1 MKAGRSLSVLGMAF
15 ALLLSFSV
23 CGFADG
29 GGDAFIEISN
39 AAELKEFRDN
49 VNRAGGKVINAKLVA
64 DIVLDGTEW
73 TPIGI
78 NSNPFKGIFDGQGY
92 SVTEM
97 SIENPENNRAGF
109 FGLIEN
115 AVIKN
120 LTVSGNINTPD
131 KSNVGMIA
139 GMMSYSY
146 IVGGGSRVENCV
158 SEGTIKAKSE
168 AGGISGY
175 SMPNGIAYENY
186 ITNCVSNVELK
197 TAPNNTSENNA
208 GGIVGQSSFTII
220 ANCVASGSLF
230 GYGEKIGGIAG
241 YAYNGTQIINCK
253 ANVDVEGASCVGG
266 ISGFNNHDRPTVS
279 NIIIANCVAEGKI
292 IGKEPTSCYVG
303 GISGKQTNTNSTI
316 KNCFFTG
323 TVKGAT
329 SDVGAIVGNTWGTI
343 VNCGWL
349 KNGQYEAIGGY
360 QADQGNETTGFDS
373 ITNQVCA
380 YTVDSASLSFDR
392 EAGAA
397 NPIFRTWP
405 GNNPAAVSEWKT
417 SDVPGITLTQDADN
431 NTIISATKKGIF
443 NVGAS
448 LTLTATKFGESDV
461 IPLRLVGDTA
471 DTSSNPLLAPAL
483 SAAVRVTSNQ
493 TINVTSI
500 DIESVPEKLSEGS
513 SFQLIYMVQPEN
525 ADDKGIT
532 WSSDNLEVASVDQAG
547 TITALAAG
555 TAKITAKAND
565 AGGVERSFS
574 VTVEKNNIPVSSID
588 ITNIPESLGEN
599 ETWQLEYIILP
610 DGATNKEIIWHSYSA
625 AASIDKYGMITALA
639 AGTTNITAEA
649 ADGSGVNKSF
659 TITVVKN
666 TVPVK
671 SIKITNAP
679 QSLKE
684 GEAFNLFCEVLPEDA
699 TNKDLAWSSSNNKV
713 AAVTGQSGEITAL
726 SAGETV
732 ITVEA
737 RDGSGIRDQ
746 FTLTVKKDYISNPK
760 PERPAVKT
768 DTAAPTVAEYY
779 GESEIEELAKAISMD
794 KSLLTAKD
802 DGSVILRQD
811 VVGGALESVKKENPG
826 LYYESVMPV
835 PLIKAACGLAES
847 GRIIAFGFTVSGDNF
862 GKADSARDIKVMK
875 VLPDG
880 RGVLFKAIGEESEIE
895 DRSCALYKN
904 GEIFSGPV
912 MPEENYVLTLFIKDG
927 GEFDLDGAENGSVID
942 PLVVLK
948 AKEAPARE
956 SSSGG
961 GCSAGFGG
969 AALLAL
975 AALPVL
981 LRGRRRG

>member
-1 MKAGRSLSVLGMAF
+1 M
-15 ALLLSFSV
+15 
-23 CGFADG
+23 
-29 GGDAFIEISN
+29 
-39 AAELKEFRDN
+39 
-49 VNRAGGKVINAKLVA
+49 
-64 DIVLDGTEW
+64 
-73 TPIGI
+73 
-78 NSNPFKGIFDGQGY
+78 
-92 SVTEM
+92 
-97 SIENPENNRAGF
+97 
-109 FGLIEN
+109 GLIG
-115 AVIKN
+115 KN
-120 LTVSGNINTPD
+120 HI
-131 KSNVGMIA
+131 I
-139 GMMSYSY
+139 
-146 IVGGGSRVENCV
+146 
-158 SEGTIKAKSE
+158 
-168 AGGISGY
+168 
-175 SMPNGIAYENY
+175 
-186 ITNCVSNVELK
+186 NCVSNVKLE

-220 ANCVASGSLF
+220 ANCMASGSIY
-230 GYGEKIGGIAG
+230 GYGEKSGGITG
-241 YAYNGTQIINCK
+241 YAYSGTQIINCI
-253 ANVDVEGASCVGG
+253 ANVDVDGASCVGG
-266 ISGFNNHDRPTVS
+266 ISGFNNHDRAIS
-279 NIIIANCVAEGKI
+279 NITIANCVAEGKI
-292 IGKEPTSCYVG
+292 TGTKATSCYVG

-343 VNCGWL
+343 INCGWL

-360 QADQGNETTGFDS
+360 QSEQGTETTGFDS

-380 YTVDSASLSFDR
+380 YTVDPASLSFDR

-397 NPIFRTWP
+397 NSIFRTWP
-405 GNNPAAVSEWKT
+405 GNDPAAVSEWKT
-417 SDVPGITLTQDADN
+417 SDVPGVTLTQDADN
-431 NTIISATKKGIF
+431 NTIISATNKGVF

-448 LTLTATKFGESDV
+448 LILTATKFGESDV
-461 IPLRLVGDTA
+461 VPLRLAGDTA

-500 DIESVPEKLSEGS
+500 DIESIPEKLSEGS
-513 SFQLIYMVQPEN
+513 SFQLIYTVVPEN

-532 WSSDNLEVASVDQAG
+532 WSSDNLEVASVDQTG

-555 TAKITAKAND
+555 SAEITAAAKD
-565 AGGVERSFS
+565 AGGFKTSFS
-574 VTVEKNNIPVSSID
+574 VTVEKKNIPVESIE
-588 ITNIPESLGEN
+588 ISNIPESLGEN
-599 ETWQLEYIILP
+599 ETCQLEYIVLP
-610 DGATNKEIIWHSYSA
+610 DDATNKEIIWHSDSA
-625 AASIDKYGMITALA
+625 FASVDKYGMITAGS
-639 AGTTNITAEA
+639 AGSAKITAKA

-659 TITVVKN
+659 TLTVVKN

-671 SIKITNAP
+671 SIKITNAL

-684 GEAFNLFCEVLPEDA
+684 GEAFNLSCEVLPEDA
-699 TNKDLAWSSSNNKV
+699 TNKDLVWSSSNSKV

-726 SAGETV
+726 FAGEAV

-746 FTLTVKKDYISNPK
+746 FTLTVKKNYLSNPK
-760 PERPAVKT
+760 PERPTVKT
-768 DTAAPTVAEYY
+768 DTAALSEPEYY
-779 GESEIEELAKAISMD
+779 GENEIEELAKAISMD
-794 KSLLTAKD
+794 KSLLTAKE

-835 PLIKAACGLAES
+835 PLIKAACGSAES

-880 RGVLFKAIGEESEIE
+880 RGVLFKAIGEEREIE
-895 DRSCALYKN
+895 DRSCALYKD
-904 GEIFSGPV
+904 GEIYSGPV
-912 MPEENYVLTLFIKDG
+912 MPEDNYVLTLFIKDG

-981 LRGRRRG
+981 PRGRRRR

>member
-1 MKAGRSLSVLGMAF
+1 MKTGRSLSVLLVAF

-23 CGFADG
+23 CGFADV

-49 VNRAGGKVINAKLVA
+49 VNSAGGKVINARLTA

-78 NSNPFKGIFDGQGY
+78 NSNPFKGTFDGQGY
-92 SVTEM
+92 SVTGM
-97 SIENPENNRAGF
+97 YIENPENNRAGF

-120 LTVSGNINTPD
+120 LTVSGNINTPG
-131 KSNVGMIA
+131 KSNVGMVA
-139 GMMSYSY
+139 GMMSYVS
-146 IVGGGSRVENCV
+146 IDGGGSRVENCV

-168 AGGISGY
+168 AGGIAGY
-175 SMPNGIAYENY
+175 SMPNGIKYKNY
-186 ITNCVSNVELK
+186 ITNCVSNVKLEI
-197 TAPNNTSENNA
+197 AVDNTSYNNA
-208 GGIVGQSSFTII
+208 GGIVGEAEYTII
-220 ANCVASGSLF
+220 ANCVVSGSIR
-230 GYGEKIGGIAG
+230 GYGDQCGGIVG
-241 YAYNGTQIINCK
+241 YAYNGTQIINCLSS
-253 ANVDVEGASCVGG
+253 VDVEGILQIGG
-266 ISGFNNHDRPTVS
+266 ISGFNNKDMSTGSVL
-279 NIIIANCVAEGKI
+279 IANCVSVGNISGKNYI
-292 IGKEPTSCYVG
+292 G
-303 GISGKQTNTNSTI
+303 GISGKQTNESCYIENS
-316 KNCFFTG
+316 FFMG
-323 TVKGAT
+323 TMQGNG
-329 SDVGAIVGNTWGTI
+329 DNVGAIVGNTWGTI

-360 QADQGNETTGFDS
+360 QADQGNETTGVDS

-380 YTVDSASLSFDR
+380 YTVDPASLSFNR
-392 EAGAA
+392 EAGIA
-397 NPIFRTWP
+397 NPLFRTWP
-405 GNNPAAVSEWKT
+405 GNDPSAVLNWSS
-417 SDVPGITLTQDADN
+417 SDVPGVTLTQDADN
-431 NTIISATKKGIF
+431 NTIISATKKGVF

-448 LTLTATKFGESDV
+448 LTLTATKFGKSDV
-461 IPLRLVGDTA
+461 VPLRLVGDTV

-483 SAAVRVTSNQ
+483 SAAVRVTS
-493 TINVTSI
+493 
-500 DIESVPEKLSEGS
+500 
-513 SFQLIYMVQPEN
+513 
-525 ADDKGIT
+525 
-532 WSSDNLEVASVDQAG
+532 
-547 TITALAAG
+547 
-555 TAKITAKAND
+555 
-565 AGGVERSFS
+565 
-574 VTVEKNNIPVSSID
+574 D
-588 ITNIPESLGEN
+588 ITR
-599 ETWQLEYIILP
+599 
-610 DGATNKEIIWHSYSA
+610 
-625 AASIDKYGMITALA
+625 
-639 AGTTNITAEA
+639 
-649 ADGSGVNKSF
+649 
-659 TITVVKN
+659 
-666 TVPVK
+666 VK

-684 GEAFNLFCEVLPEDA
+684 GEAFNLICEVLPEDA
-699 TNKDLAWSSSNNKV
+699 TNKDLVWSSSNNKV

-726 SAGETV
+726 LAGETV

-746 FTLTVKKDYISNPK
+746 FTLTVKKDYLSNPK

-768 DTAAPTVAEYY
+768 DTAALSKPEYY

-794 KSLLTAKD
+794 KSLLTAKE

-835 PLIKAACGLAES
+835 PLIKAACGSAES

-880 RGVLFKAIGEESEIE
+880 RGVLFKAIGEEREIE
-895 DRSCALYKN
+895 DRSCALYKG
-904 GEIFSGPV
+904 GEIYSGPV

-981 LRGRRRG
+981 LRGRRRR

>member
-1 MKAGRSLSVLGMAF
+1 MKTGRSLSVLLVAF

-23 CGFADG
+23 CGFADV

-39 AAELKEFRDN
+39 AAELKEYRDN
-49 VNRAGGKVINAKLVA
+49 VNNAGGKVINARLTA

-78 NSNPFKGIFDGQGY
+78 NSNPFKGTFDGQGY
-92 SVTEM
+92 SVTGM
-97 SIENPENNRAGF
+97 YIENPENNRAGF

-120 LTVSGNINTPD
+120 LTVSGNINTPG

-139 GMMSYSY
+139 GMMSYAS
-146 IVGGGSRVENCV
+146 IVGGGSHIENCV
-158 SEGTIKAKSE
+158 SEGTIKAKSD
-168 AGGISGY
+168 AGGIAGY
-175 SMPNGIAYENY
+175 SMPNWIDRKNY
-186 ITNCVSNVELK
+186 ILNCVSNVKLEI
-197 TAPNNTSENNA
+197 ASNNTSDNNA
-208 GGIVGQSSFTII
+208 GGIVGQSAFTII
-220 ANCVASGSLF
+220 ANCVASGSIH
-230 GYGEKIGGIAG
+230 GYGEKCGGIVG
-241 YAYNGTQIINCK
+241 YAYENVQITNCVSSVNFDTQIN
-253 ANVDVEGASCVGG
+253 
-266 ISGFNNHDRPTVS
+266 
-279 NIIIANCVAEGKI
+279 
-292 IGKEPTSCYVG
+292 YVG
-303 GISGKQTNTNSTI
+303 GIVGSCNIDVSIFNCVSYADVRGRNYLGGVSGYQSIAANANCVV
-316 KNCFFTG
+316 KNCIGVGNVRSVTG
-323 TVKGAT
+323 GGY
-329 SDVGAIVGNTWGTI
+329 SNVGAISGNDAGTI
-343 VNCGWL
+343 ANCCWL
-349 KNGQYEAIGGY
+349 NGVAAKAVGGG
-360 QADQGNETTGFDS
+360 DTSNQGTDVSNFSDLS
-373 ITNQVCA
+373 SVVCA
-380 YTVDSASLSFDR
+380 YTVDPASLSFDR

-397 NPIFRTWP
+397 KPIFRTWP

-417 SDVPGITLTQDADN
+417 SDVPGVTLTQDADN
-431 NTIISATKKGIF
+431 NTIISATKKGTF

-448 LTLTATKFGESDV
+448 LILTATKFGESDV
-461 IPLRLVGDTA
+461 IPLRLAGDTA

-483 SAAVRVTSNQ
+483 AAAVRVTSDR
-493 TINVTSI
+493 TISVSSI
-500 DIESVPEKLSEGS
+500 DIKSVPETLSEGS
-513 SFQLIYMVQPEN
+513 SFQLIYTVLPEN

-532 WSSDNLEVASVDQAG
+532 WSSDNPAVASVDQAG
-547 TITALAAG
+547 RITALAAG
-555 TAKITAKAND
+555 SAKITAK
-565 AGGVERSFS
+565 
-574 VTVEKNNIPVSSID
+574 
-588 ITNIPESLGEN
+588 
-599 ETWQLEYIILP
+599 
-610 DGATNKEIIWHSYSA
+610 
-625 AASIDKYGMITALA
+625 
-639 AGTTNITAEA
+639 A

-659 TITVVKN
+659 TLTVVKN

-684 GEAFNLFCEVLPEDA
+684 GEAFNLICEVLPEDA
-699 TNKDLAWSSSNNKV
+699 TNKDLVWSSSNNKV

-726 SAGETV
+726 LAGETV

-746 FTLTVKKDYISNPK
+746 FTLTVKKDYLSNPK
-760 PERPAVKT
+760 PERPVVKT
-768 DTAAPTVAEYY
+768 DTAALSEPEYY

-794 KSLLTAKD
+794 KSLLTAKE

-835 PLIKAACGLAES
+835 PLIKAACGSAES

-880 RGVLFKAIGEESEIE
+880 RGVLFKAIGEEREIE
-895 DRSCALYKN
+895 DRSCALYKD
-904 GEIFSGPV
+904 GEIYSGPV
-912 MPEENYVLTLFIKDG
+912 VPEDNYVLTLFIKDG

-969 AALLAL
+969 AALLAF

-981 LRGRRRG
+981 LRGRRRR